1 MASDFPRRPGL
12 WVEIALTLALI
23 TLATILLNAG
33 VFWLLIKTTESERR
47 TSLAESVAAA
57 VVVQLEAGGSLEKD
71 PTRKLLATIA
81 NRGFDIDELWV
92 VDATLNAVAN
102 PVGEPPSTA
111 DAGLREA
118 LYGRTTHLQLD
129 GDLFGTRS
137 VVVTA
142 PVSPSGRVLGALRL
156 RMPMKGTPLPGGPA
170 AFVFTY
176 TVFSGIAIAL
186 FGLSLF
192 QRRLIQP
199 IRSLMTGTAEIAAGE
214 FGTVVSVDAARE
226 LQELSAALSTMS
238 ASLASY
244 RRRTAEQVEAL
255 EEANHGLRDAQEALV
270 RTEKLAGV
278 GRLAAGLA
286 HEVGNPLAAVLG
298 YVELLRS
305 GLDDPALEADLL
317 ARSERELTRIHGIL
331 QQLLGY
337 ARTGSGRPTA
347 VPLHAATTDAV
358 ETVRHQRLFRS
369 LELRVTDGR
378 SLPPA
383 FVEKDK
389 LHQVLVNLLLNAAE
403 ALRDQP
409 AGRIDAILLQAE
421 EGSVA
426 VEVRDNGHGFG
437 PTALDRALEPF
448 FTTRDVGE
456 GTGLGL
462 STCREIVQA
471 SGGSIA
477 LGNRPEGGAWVRVS
491 LPVAEDIGS

>member
-1 MASDFPRRPGL
+1 MASDLPRRPGL

-57 VVVQLEAGGSLEKD
+57 LVVQLEAGGSLEKE
-71 PTRKLLATIA
+71 PTRRLLSTVAQ
-81 NRGFDIDELWV
+81 RGFDIEELWV
-92 VDATLNAVAN
+92 VDAGLKAVAS
-102 PVGEPPSTA
+102 PAGQPPSSA

-118 LYGRTTHLQLD
+118 LYGRSTHLQLD
-129 GDLFGTRS
+129 GDLFGQRS

-170 AFVFTY
+170 AFVLAY
-176 TVFSGIAIAL
+176 TVFSGVAIAL

-192 QRRLIQP
+192 QRRLIRP
-199 IRSLMTGTAEIAAGE
+199 IRSLMMGTAEIAAGE
-214 FGTVVSVDAARE
+214 FGTLVSVDAARE

-244 RRRTAEQVEAL
+244 RLRTAEQVDAL
-255 EEANHGLRDAQEALV
+255 EAANQEIRDAQAALV

-317 ARSERELTRIHGIL
+317 SRSERELTRIHGIL

-337 ARTGSGRPTA
+337 SRIGSGRPSA
-347 VPLHAATTDAV
+347 VVLHGAVKDAV
-358 ETVRHQRLFRS
+358 DTVRHQRLFRS
-369 LELRVTDGR
+369 VDVTVGEAAG
-378 SLPPA
+378 LPPA

-403 ALRDQP
+403 ALREQP
-409 AGRIDAILLQAE
+409 AGCIEVVFFHED
-421 EGSVA
+421 EGFVA

-437 PTALDRALEPF
+437 TTALDRALEPF

-471 SGGSIA
+471 SGGDIS
-477 LGNRPEGGAWVRVS
+477 LGNQASGGAWVRVS
-491 LPVAEDIGS
+491 LPVAEDTPS